1 MKKFTTLVLCFVL
14 TASVLTACR
23 SKAPEET
30 NSPTNSANDTTPTVM
45 PKDMMPDMDRN
56 GGNDNARGS
65 RRNIPFD

>member
-1 MKKFTTLVLCFVL
+1 MKKFTAFVLCFVL

-45 PKDMMPDMDRN
+45 PEDMMPGTDST
-56 GGNDNARGS
+56 GGNDNARG